1 MLERKASWAAQER
14 VKQVASGKL
23 QYRAGSSVQCSVVT
37 QMDGMGQWVGRE
49 GDPRGKG
56 YMYTFS

>member
-1 MLERKASWAAQER
+1 MLERNASWAAQER
-14 VKQVASGKL
+14 VKKVASGKL

-49 GDPRGKG
+49 GDPRG
-56 YMYTFS
+56 